1 MSGIILIRAA
11 AAPSEVSSNID
22 REDNYKFK
30 TLLHKHLSEMDYVAL
45 SRVKKIQEVTS
56 GQRVY

>member
-1 MSGIILIRAA
+1 MNMYVLNEMQVPDTKVSGTILIRAA

-30 TLLHKHLSEMDYVAL
+30 TLLHKHLSEIGE
-45 SRVKKIQEVTS
+45 RF
-56 GQRVY
+56 